1 VLHTPGRNGHD
12 HPHLHLLAP
21 TGGDEGAAERWEPVR
36 FLPSALLR
44 HKGQW
49 HLMDTLRK
57 ALAPD
62 AMTRLVALCFRKYP
76 GGLVANVQQ
85 GQGPS
90 QSQSVARSVA
100 KDVVSPPIAVRRI
113 DR

>member
-1 VLHTPGRNGHD
+1 MGNHAGLTNRV
-12 HPHLHLLAP
+12 
-21 TGGDEGAAERWEPVR
+21 
-36 FLPSALLR
+36 
-44 HKGQW
+44 
-49 HLMDTLRK
+49 
-57 ALAPD
+57 
-62 AMTRLVALCFRKYP
+62 KYP